1 MKSLVLVLTLFSL
14 NLKAQSN
21 TTTSDSN
28 YIKLVTTAF
37 EDLKKGDCKPCL
49 EKYEAA
55 FKVSQRS
62 VLSRLRAAL
71 CAFDCKND
79 EAFQLHLNF
88 ALEKDFGLVEQ
99 ILADGYPEF
108 DKYRE
113 TDFYKMANDILN
125 KKLSLANYD
134 LALRKELETI
144 QKDDQALRGQL
155 NDPMSEVEKKQK
167 WVKINELDSLN
178 LIKIEK
184 IFEKHGYPSKSKVG
198 TRFSGTAF
206 LVVQHSN
213 LATMKKYYKLFED
226 AVNKGDLEKPS
237 FALFV
242 DRYRMWS
249 DEKQLYGSQVRDYL
263 GNGKWAFHPIEDEEN
278 VNKRRA
284 EMGLGTLEEYAKH
297 FNIDYKLPVKKE

>member
-184 IFEKHGYPSKSKVG
+184 IFEKYGYPSKIKVG

>member
-1 MKSLVLVLTLFSL
+1 MKLLILVLTLFSL

-21 TTTSDSN
+21 TATTDSN
-28 YIKLVTTAF
+28 YIKLVTAAF
-37 EDLKKGDCKPCL
+37 EGFKKGDCKPCL

-55 FKVSQRS
+55 FRVSQRS

-79 EAFQLHLNF
+79 EAIKLHLNF
-88 ALEKDFGLVEQ
+88 ALEKDFGMVEQ

-113 TDFYKMANDILN
+113 TDFYKTANEVLD

-134 LALRKELETI
+134 LFLRKELQTI

-155 NDPMSEVEKKQK
+155 NDAMSEVEKKQK

>member
-1 MKSLVLVLTLFSL
+1 MKLLILVLTLFSL

-21 TTTSDSN
+21 TATTDSN

-79 EAFQLHLNF
+79 EAIKLHLNF

-99 ILADGYPEF
+99 ILADDYPEF

-113 TDFYKMANDILN
+113 TDFYKVANEVLD

-134 LALRKELETI
+134 LVLRKELQTI

-155 NDPMSEVEKKQK
+155 NDPMTDAEKKQK
-167 WVKINELDSLN
+167 WVIINELDSLN

-184 IFEKHGYPSKSKVG
+184 IFEKHGYPSKIKVG

-297 FNIDYKLPVKKE
+297 FKIDYKLSVKKE

>member
-1 MKSLVLVLTLFSL
+1 MKSLILVLTLFSL

-21 TTTSDSN
+21 TATTDSN
-28 YIKLVTTAF
+28 YTKLVTAAF

-99 ILADGYPEF
+99 ILADDYPEF

-113 TDFYKMANDILN
+113 TDFYKMANDKLE
-125 KKLSLANYD
+125 KKLSLAGYD

-144 QKDDQALRGQL
+144 NKDDQSLRVKLADMTISQ
-155 NDPMSEVEKKQK
+155 NEKDSI
-167 WVKINELDSLN
+167 WTKINALDIIN
-178 LIKIEK
+178 LDKIEK
-184 IFEKHGYPSKSKVG
+184 IFEKHGYPSTSKVG
-198 TRFSGTAF
+198 TRFSSTAF

-213 LATMKKYYKLFED
+213 LATMKKHYKLIED
-226 AVNKGDLEKPS
+226 AVNKGDLAKSS

-249 DEKQLYGSQVRDYL
+249 GDKQLYGSQL
-263 GNGKWAFHPIEDEEN
+263 KNENGGAMYFHPIEDEEN